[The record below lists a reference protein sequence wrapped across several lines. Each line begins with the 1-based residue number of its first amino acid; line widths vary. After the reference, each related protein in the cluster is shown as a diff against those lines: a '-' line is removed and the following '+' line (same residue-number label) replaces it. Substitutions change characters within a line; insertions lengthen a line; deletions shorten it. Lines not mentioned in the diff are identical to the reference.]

1 MGMTPRLLLFFK
13 LYEEVPWGC
22 RATSLLIPVSIRV
35 SLLLITLF
43 TDWAFCG
50 YGQILALIRG
60 TNVPTELHIF
70 SAQPLERAGGVC
82 QKLTIYHS
90 QHHHKL

>member
-1 MGMTPRLLLFFK
+1 MVMGMTPRLLLFFK

-43 TDWAFCG
+43 TEVSCKIAIGGKKLF
-50 YGQILALIRG
+50 IALKI
-60 TNVPTELHIF
+60 T
-70 SAQPLERAGGVC
+70 
-82 QKLTIYHS
+82 
-90 QHHHKL
+90 HHY